1 MKKTIKKISDN
12 TNYRLK
18 VYLEQDYDNV
28 GLYTP
33 TDGDIGHIDVLC
45 NFVVQTNENDTTVKL
60 RDSVNDDKYKFMKS
74 LSYNVDWGDG
84 NQNTYQVNGVLNTH
98 QYSSNGSYDITLT
111 IDTPWGR
118 NKQVKKVTV
127 PSNIDITFDVNAT
140 TPESLGYDYEMLS
153 YVNTSGVIICDGGVS
168 RLNELRRYG
177 ANGLQA
183 TITEVEGKSG
193 IDGISQITSGLS
205 TTNMVYVYFI
215 DGIKYMDDEET
226 GYTTISV
233 YPSLFTNGQNEGFTH
248 ELLSMDTGPVV
259 HQEVFHGITN
269 EIEIQ
274 SDIFIERGK
283 QAPFEFYYKMG
294 EVSNMKE
301 LEQNGNKFFKINDSD
316 DIRD

>member
-33 TDGDIGHIDVLC
+33 TDGNIGHIDVLC
-45 NFVVQTNENDTTVKL
+45 NFVVQTNEDNTTVKL
-60 RDSVNDDKYKFMKS
+60 RDSVNDDRYKFMKS
-74 LSYNVDWGDG
+74 LSYKIDWGDG
-84 NQNTYQVNGVLNTH
+84 NQNIYQVNGGLNTH
-98 QYSSNGSYDITLT
+98 QYSGNGSYEITLT
-111 IDTPWGR
+111 IETPWGR
-118 NKQVKKVTV
+118 NRQVKKVTV

-153 YVNTSGVIICDGGVS
+153 YVNTSGVITCDNGVS
-168 RLNELRRYG
+168 RLNELKKYG
-177 ANGLQA
+177 PSPMGDGLVPSLNF
-183 TITEVEGKSG
+183 TEEDGKSG
-193 IDGISQITSGLS
+193 INGISQKTGTVS
-205 TTNMVYVYFI
+205 VYFI
-215 DGIKYMDDEET
+215 DGIKYMDDLTT
-226 GYTTISV
+226 GITTISV
-233 YPSLFTNGQNEGFTH
+233 YPSLFTDGQNEGFTH

-316 DIRD
+316 DIRN

>member
-45 NFVVQTNENDTTVKL
+45 NFVVQTNEDNTTVKL
-60 RDSVNDDKYKFMKS
+60 RDSVNDDRYKFMKS
-74 LSYNVDWGDG
+74 LSYKVDWGDG
-84 NQNTYQVNGVLNTH
+84 NQNIYQINGVLNTH
-98 QYSSNGSYDITLT
+98 QYNSNGSYEITLT
-111 IDTPWGR
+111 IETPWGR

-127 PSNIDITFDVNAT
+127 PSNNDITFDVNAT

-153 YVNTSGVIICDGGVS
+153 YVNTSGVITCDDGVS
-168 RLNELRRYG
+168 RLNELKRYG
-177 ANGLQA
+177 SNSLQSN
-183 TITEVEGKSG
+183 ITEVEGKSG
-193 IDGISQITSGLS
+193 INGISQITD
-205 TTNMVYVYFI
+205 TVYVYFI
-215 DGIKYMDDEET
+215 DGIKYMDDLTT
-226 GYTTISV
+226 GITTISV
-233 YPSLFTNGQNEGFTH
+233 YPSLFTDEQNEVFTH

>member
-1 MKKTIKKISDN
+1 
-12 TNYRLK
+12 
-18 VYLEQDYDNV
+18 
-28 GLYTP
+28 
-33 TDGDIGHIDVLC
+33 
-45 NFVVQTNENDTTVKL
+45 
-60 RDSVNDDKYKFMKS
+60 MKS

-98 QYSSNGSYDITLT
+98 QYSGNGSYVITLT

-127 PSNIDITFDVNAT
+127 PSNNDITFDVNVT

-153 YVNTSGVIICDGGVS
+153 YVNTSGVIICDDGVS
-168 RLNELRRYG
+168 RLNELKRYG
-177 ANGLQA
+177 SNSLQSN
-183 TITEVEGKSG
+183 ISEVEGKSG
-193 IDGISQITSGLS
+193 INGISQITD
-205 TTNMVYVYFI
+205 TVYVYFI
-215 DGIKYMDDEET
+215 DGIKYMDDLTT
-226 GYTTISV
+226 GVTTISV
-233 YPSLFTNGQNEGFTH
+233 YPSLFTDGQNEGFTH

>member
-1 MKKTIKKISDN
+1 M
-12 TNYRLK
+12 
-18 VYLEQDYDNV
+18 
-28 GLYTP
+28 
-33 TDGDIGHIDVLC
+33 
-45 NFVVQTNENDTTVKL
+45 
-60 RDSVNDDKYKFMKS
+60 
-74 LSYNVDWGDG
+74 
-84 NQNTYQVNGVLNTH
+84 
-98 QYSSNGSYDITLT
+98 
-111 IDTPWGR
+111 
-118 NKQVKKVTV
+118 TV

-233 YPSLFTNGQNEGFTH
+233 YPSLFTDGQNEGFTH

-274 SDIFIERGK
+274 SDIFIDRGK

-301 LEQNGNKFFKINDSD
+301 LEQNGNKFFKINNSD